1 VLGWGL
7 AEVANFEPAKVAAQ
21 AIKRRA
27 ASARIK
33 SCGVLVV
40 VLRITCF
47 SEFMLLSCSR
57 EGSSV
62 TAPLDLRLH
71 ECHYF
76 GVFAL

>member
-1 VLGWGL
+1 VSSWGL

-62 TAPLDLRLH
+62 AAPSIFD
-71 ECHYF
+71 
-76 GVFAL
+76 